1 MYTLDDF
8 LDLVEKL
15 ILLFDDLT
23 DIEQTKLEAVTAK
36 DIEELN
42 RCMKEEQAY
51 LLQFRGLDK
60 KRETIQKELGF
71 EKKKFSEIIS
81 LVEEKEYKEDLEELF
96 AALKETMDFYQQ
108 IHANVKH
115 LIEVNLHSIDKALEH
130 LKHTSALGTGD
141 IYSSDGQFQR
151 TDAKV
156 TFTNKR
162 I

>member
-60 KRETIQKELGF
+60 KTG
-71 EKKKFSEIIS
+71 
-81 LVEEKEYKEDLEELF
+81 
-96 AALKETMDFYQQ
+96 
-108 IHANVKH
+108 N
-115 LIEVNLHSIDKALEH
+115 
-130 LKHTSALGTGD
+130 HT
-141 IYSSDGQFQR
+141 
-151 TDAKV
+151 
-156 TFTNKR
+156 KR
-162 I
+162 VRL